1 MTIITYV
8 VAAALLAIGGV
19 SGVQELERQTDP
31 DALEVIASLVSGAI
45 QWFAA
50 AGITSSL
57 GRVTDEYL
65 DGSFRWRYLNAP
77 FYVLSIAAV
86 LHAVSAFF
94 LGVRDLEYLA
104 VMLTGGTLL
113 GLVST
118 LAFAVAEA
126 RFDHPEQHN
135 QGPGGPSSE

>member
-1 MTIITYV
+1 
-8 VAAALLAIGGV
+8 
-19 SGVQELERQTDP
+19 
-31 DALEVIASLVSGAI
+31 
-45 QWFAA
+45 
-50 AGITSSL
+50 
-57 GRVTDEYL
+57 
-65 DGSFRWRYLNAP
+65 
-77 FYVLSIAAV
+77 
-86 LHAVSAFF
+86 
-94 LGVRDLEYLA
+94 